1 MKIDSHH
8 RNVVVLASLLAVGT
22 VAWEHGFHAYVLG
35 HADSLAAHLA
45 HAVRDALLALPLAFL
60 AVMGSFRVA
69 ASLGLCSDRSHDLV
83 ARAALVS
90 IAFALLMVPAVSLHD
105 AVDAVFAG
113 QAQAFLQNTS
123 LGGQLRHGVEDALIG
138 LVAAFPLAFL
148 GLALGGRTAAIG
160 RPLREFRRVG
170 ASTAKQEGTGLGL
183 ALCHKFV
190 ELHGGKIG
198 VTSEVRVGL
207 TFTIPVR
214 GGGQ

>member
-35 HADSLAAHLA
+35 HADSLAAHL
-45 HAVRDALLALPLAFL
+45 
-60 AVMGSFRVA
+60 
-69 ASLGLCSDRSHDLV
+69 
-83 ARAALVS
+83 
-90 IAFALLMVPAVSLHD
+90 
-105 AVDAVFAG
+105 
-113 QAQAFLQNTS
+113 
-123 LGGQLRHGVEDALIG
+123 
-138 LVAAFPLAFL
+138 
-148 GLALGGRTAAIG
+148 
-160 RPLREFRRVG
+160 
-170 ASTAKQEGTGLGL
+170 GL

-198 VTSEVRVGL
+198 VTSEVGVGSTF